1 MKDSRG
7 NPYGVGSLKD
17 SQVKGKQKL
26 EDSSCYVALEEQV
39 KEAQRKIEE
48 HVAYSQ
54 RRDAVLAV
62 RETQV
67 AAREAEQKCRL
78 EQLSL
83 VEKYLLQTD
92 PHFPEFMASQ
102 SSRETT
108 TDPNTPSPSA
118 S

>member
-17 SQVKGKQKL
+17 SLVKGKQKL

-48 HVAYSQ
+48 QVAYSQ
-54 RRDAVLAV
+54 RRD
-62 RETQV
+62 

>member
-17 SQVKGKQKL
+17 SLVKGKRKL
-26 EDSSCYVALEEQV
+26 EDSSCFVALEEQV

-48 HVAYSQ
+48 QVAYSQ
-54 RRDAVLAV
+54 RRDAA
-62 RETQV
+62 REAQL

-78 EQLSL
+78 EHLSL
-83 VEKYLLQTD
+83 VEKYLVQTD
-92 PHFPEFMASQ
+92 PHFLEFMASQ

-108 TDPNTPSPSA
+108 TDPNIPSPSA

>member
-17 SQVKGKQKL
+17 SLVKGKRKL
-26 EDSSCYVALEEQV
+26 EDSSCFVALEEQV

-48 HVAYSQ
+48 QVAYSQ
-54 RRDAVLAV
+54 RRD
-62 RETQV
+62 

-78 EQLSL
+78 EHLSL
-83 VEKYLLQTD
+83 VEKYLVQTD
-92 PHFPEFMASQ
+92 PHFLEFMPSQ

-108 TDPNTPSPSA
+108 TDPNIPSPSA

>member
-17 SQVKGKQKL
+17 SLVKGKRKL
-26 EDSSCYVALEEQV
+26 EDSSCFVALEEQV

-48 HVAYSQ
+48 QVAYSQ
-54 RRDAVLAV
+54 RRD
-62 RETQV
+62 

-78 EQLSL
+78 EHLSL
-83 VEKYLLQTD
+83 VEKYLVQTD
-92 PHFPEFMASQ
+92 PHFLEFMASQ

>member
-17 SQVKGKQKL
+17 SLVKGKRKL
-26 EDSSCYVALEEQV
+26 EDSSCFVALEEQV

-48 HVAYSQ
+48 QVAYSQ
-54 RRDAVLAV
+54 RRD
-62 RETQV
+62 

-78 EQLSL
+78 EHLSL
-83 VEKYLLQTD
+83 VEKYLVQTD
-92 PHFPEFMASQ
+92 PHFLEFMASQ

-108 TDPNTPSPSA
+108 TDPNIPSPSA

>member
-1 MKDSRG
+1 MIDSRG

-17 SQVKGKQKL
+17 SLVKGKRKL
-26 EDSSCYVALEEQV
+26 EDSSCFVALEEQV

-48 HVAYSQ
+48 QVAYSQ
-54 RRDAVLAV
+54 RRD
-62 RETQV
+62 

-78 EQLSL
+78 EHLSL
-83 VEKYLLQTD
+83 VEKYLVQTD
-92 PHFPEFMASQ
+92 PHFLEFMASQ

-108 TDPNTPSPSA
+108 TDPNIPSPSA

>member
-17 SQVKGKQKL
+17 SLVKGKRKL
-26 EDSSCYVALEEQV
+26 EDSSCFVALEEQV

-48 HVAYSQ
+48 QVAYSQ
-54 RRDAVLAV
+54 RRD
-62 RETQV
+62 

-78 EQLSL
+78 EHLSL
-83 VEKYLLQTD
+83 VEKYPVQTD
-92 PHFPEFMASQ
+92 PHFLEFMASQ

-108 TDPNTPSPSA
+108 TDPNIPSPSA